1 MQLFTNDITL
11 IRYGEKIIKF
21 RINAIEAIMNS
32 DSEEAPDL
40 IRDCLKDEDKEVQK
54 NALIA
59 MYNLEGRDIID
70 EVLLSNEYSDYLK
83 EEAQDLLNE
92 YEADDE

>member
-1 MQLFTNDITL
+1 
-11 IRYGEKIIKF
+11 
-21 RINAIEAIMNS
+21 
-32 DSEEAPDL
+32 
-40 IRDCLKDEDKEVQK
+40 
-54 NALIA
+54 
-59 MYNLEGRDIID
+59 MYNLEGKDIID